1 MVFHDSD
8 HGNIW
13 LMHIP
18 MKYLKYF
25 LRKVGYYI
33 IKFYYQTDIPNIFGT
48 LMCTL
53 GYKVW
58 KEAMFV
64 FINENFELS
73 YCKFT
78 DKLKK
83 KCW

>member
-1 MVFHDSD
+1 MILKSNMVFHDSD

-33 IKFYYQTDIPNIFGT
+33 IKFYHQTDIPNILGT
-48 LMCTL
+48 LICTL

-64 FINENFELS
+64 FINENFE
-73 YCKFT
+73 
-78 DKLKK
+78 
-83 KCW
+83 